1 LPQEVRI
8 VEIKKVTLVTVVAV
22 FELGDRLMKDLKAL
36 GVKGYTTGR
45 VDGRGVHGRR
55 LAGLVDASNI
65 RIEMLVEPALSKKI
79 LDRIAK
85 KYEDQP
91 IMAFVHD
98 VEAML

>member
-1 LPQEVRI
+1 

-22 FELGDRLMKDLKAL
+22 FELGDRLMKDLTAL

-65 RIEMLVEPALSKKI
+65 RIEMLVDPALSKKI
-79 LDRIAK
+79 LERIVK

-91 IMAFVHD
+91 IMAYVQD
-98 VEAML
+98 VEALL